1 MFVQSWPAKSAKS
14 LDMAA
19 DQLPQRLSG
28 DHLRYNVKWILF
40 GGLASARLTYLQQS
54 GQFTL
59 RTFCCSSYQTYFL
72 SRFLFDSGFEEAA
85 DAEANPNSCIWRV
98 VLALTAACQALESLQ
113 GRRAAPQLPPA
124 RAKAA

>member
-40 GGLASARLTYLQQS
+40 GGLASAR